1 MCYLNTYCKV
11 HFVRIPVG
19 KESRNMKEKEQLN
32 LNRMI
37 PKAGAA
43 IVTVTV
49 FLFAVFLIINFSM
62 GSYFVCLILPIGFIM
77 MTAGLYNECEGDR
90 KVAANIGLILAA
102 VYAAF
107 IMLVYFSQLTTVK
120 NEQLNEQAA
129 KLLEFGKFGLIFN
142 YDLLGY
148 GVMALSTFFTGL
160 SMKPDNKTDK
170 WLKALLMIHGVFF
183 FSCTFMPITGMFAK
197 ISSGGD
203 GIGGRLALV
212 AWCVYFLPVGILSF
226 LHFRKR

>member
-1 MCYLNTYCKV
+1 MD
-11 HFVRIPVG
+11 
-19 KESRNMKEKEQLN
+19 

-37 PKAGAA
+37 SKTGSA

-49 FLFAVFLIINFSM
+49 FLFAIFLIINYSM
-62 GSYFVCLILPIGFIM
+62 GSYFVCLILPTGFIM
-77 MTAGLYNECEGDR
+77 MTPGLHNECEGER

-107 IMLVYFSQLTTVK
+107 IMLVYFAQLTTVK

-129 KLLEFGKFGLIFN
+129 NLLEFGRFGLIFN

-160 SMKPDNKTDK
+160 SMKPKDKADK
-170 WLKALLMIHGVFF
+170 WLRALLMIHGVFY
-183 FSCTFMPITGMFAK
+183 FSCTFMPITGVFARM
-197 ISSGGD
+197 SSGGD

-212 AWCVYFLPVGILSF
+212 AWCIYFLPVGILSF
-226 LHFRKR
+226 LHFHSGKR

>member
-1 MCYLNTYCKV
+1 MDLNKMISKV
-11 HFVRIPVG
+11 G
-19 KESRNMKEKEQLN
+19 S
-32 LNRMI
+32 
-37 PKAGAA
+37 A

-77 MTAGLYNECEGDR
+77 MTAGLHNECENDR
-90 KVAANIGLILAA
+90 KVAANIGLNIAA
-102 VYAAF
+102 VYATF
-107 IMLVYFSQLTTVK
+107 IMLVYYSQLTTVN

-129 KLLEFGKFGLIFN
+129 KLLEFNKYGLIFN

-170 WLKALLMIHGVFF
+170 WLKALLMIHGVFY
-183 FSCTFMPITGMFAK
+183 FSCTFMPMTGMFAK
-197 ISSGGD
+197 MSSGGD

-212 AWCVYFLPVGILSF
+212 AWCVYFLPIGILSF
-226 LHFRKR
+226 LHFKKR

>member
-1 MCYLNTYCKV
+1 MD
-11 HFVRIPVG
+11 
-19 KESRNMKEKEQLN
+19 

-37 PKAGAA
+37 SKTGSA

-49 FLFAVFLIINFSM
+49 FLFAIFLIINYSM
-62 GSYFVCLILPIGFIM
+62 GSYFVCLILPTGFIM
-77 MTAGLYNECEGDR
+77 MTAGLHNECGSDR
-90 KVAANIGLILAA
+90 KVAADTGLILAA

-107 IMLVYFSQLTTVK
+107 IMLVYFAQLTTVK

-129 KLLEFGKFGLIFN
+129 NLLEFGRFGLIFN

-160 SMKPDNKTDK
+160 SMKPKDKADK
-170 WLKALLMIHGVFF
+170 WLRALLMIHGVFY
-183 FSCTFMPITGMFAK
+183 FSCTFMPITGMFARM
-197 ISSGGD
+197 SSGGD

-212 AWCVYFLPVGILSF
+212 AWCIYFLPVGILSF
-226 LHFRKR
+226 LHFHSGKR